1 MKFSI
6 LGLLIMDKTQAQDL
20 NILGTLL
27 EKCSDD
33 PKTGFFRD
41 GYCNTGNNDHGR
53 HVICAQMTN
62 EFLQMM
68 KNDGNDLITPKP

>member
-1 MKFSI
+1 MAIINLNMKFSI
-6 LGLLIMDKTQAQDL
+6 IVMFSTLKAQDL
-20 NILGTLL
+20 NILGSVL

-53 HVICAQMTN
+53 HVVCAEMTQ
-62 EFLQMM
+62 EFL
-68 KNDGNDLITPKP
+68 